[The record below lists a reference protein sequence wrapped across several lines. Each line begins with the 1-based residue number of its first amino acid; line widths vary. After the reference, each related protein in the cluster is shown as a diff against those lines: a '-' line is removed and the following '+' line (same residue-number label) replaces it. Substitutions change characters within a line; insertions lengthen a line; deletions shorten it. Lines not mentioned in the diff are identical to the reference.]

1 MGLEPPRLLE
11 SHDLQRADR
20 FDCGTPVPNEWL
32 RVYAWT
38 NHNSGSARVYVSI
51 ESSAGLIAG
60 FYSLSAGAV
69 EHSQAPSRISRG
81 LAHHA
86 IPVVLIGRLAVD
98 LRYAG
103 QGLGRFLIQDAFKH
117 ILETAQI
124 IGTRAVIVQA
134 KTPEAAD
141 FYTKLGF
148 QASEDNPMLF
158 FHLLKDIRKS
168 LTAAGKS
175 RP

>member
-1 MGLEPPRLLE
+1 LGPERPRPLEPR
-11 SHDLQRADR
+11 DLQLADR
-20 FDCGTPVPNEWL
+20 FDCATPVLNEWL

-51 ESSAGLIAG
+51 DTNAGLIAG
-60 FYSLSAGAV
+60 FYCLSAGAV

-81 LAHHA
+81 LARHA
-86 IPVVLIGRLAVD
+86 IPVVFVGRLAVD
-98 LRYAG
+98 LRYTG

-117 ILETAQI
+117 ILDTAQI

-141 FYTKLGF
+141 FYAKLGF
-148 QASEDNPMLF
+148 EASEDNPMLF
-158 FHLLKDIRKS
+158 FHLLKDMRKS